1 MIESSGVRIILALSG
16 LTLIALKI
24 NINRLKAVKL
34 YTDFSQSSYRLNK
47 SIYGSVAFNILSPNF
62 SIFIIDLKGSCN
74 SLPLITIFGKSNRC
88 TSKGSSIPFLVTIIY
103 FGCSST
109 GRHLIKAAT
118 SSAVFHFASYPKRF

>member
-74 SLPLITIFGKSNRC
+74 SLPLITIFGKSN
-88 TSKGSSIPFLVTIIY
+88 
-103 FGCSST
+103 
-109 GRHLIKAAT
+109 
-118 SSAVFHFASYPKRF
+118 